1 MRFAG
6 SKTGAEFSPISLQ
19 SGASGG
25 NYSAAAGVV
34 DLGNSFAAQRE
45 KAPRYDQLSAQA
57 MKNASDEKTAAMN
70 AEASVLG
77 TGMQAY
83 GQTKGAAMQAKAQI
97 EAAKAQAEAS
107 KQSSMMGAIGSI
119 GGALIGLS
127 DETTK
132 SDVKRID
139 TALEKLRN
147 LRPVTFYYKE
157 EFSSSPER
165 MHHGFIAQEFQ
176 KVLPD
181 ATYFDESIG
190 KMCIDTGDVIGLLVR
205 ANQELETRR
214 GMLEAKQAIA
224 SVQNRKRLTD

>member
-6 SKTGAEFSPISLQ
+6 DRNNVEFSPVSLQ

-25 NYSAAAGVV
+25 NYSAAASVV
-34 DLGNSFAAQRE
+34 DVNKGFASMRD
-45 KAPRYDQLSAQA
+45 KAPRFDALSSAA
-57 MKNASDEKTAAMN
+57 MQTASAEKTAAMN

-83 GQTKGAAMQAKAQI
+83 GQTKGAAMQAQAAI
-97 EAAKAQAEAS
+97 EAAEKQAEAS

-132 SDVKRID
+132 YDVKRID
-139 TALEKLRN
+139 TALETLRN
-147 LRPVTFYYKE
+147 LKPVTFHYNE

-165 MHHGFIAQEFQ
+165 MHHGFLAQEFQ

-181 ATYFDESIG
+181 ATYFDDSIG
-190 KMCIDTGDVIGLLVR
+190 KLAIDTSDVIGLLVR
-205 ANQELETRR
+205 ANQELEARI
-214 GMLEAKQAIA
+214 GMLEAKQALA
-224 SVQNRKRLTD
+224 TV

>member
-6 SKTGAEFSPISLQ
+6 SK
-19 SGASGG
+19 SGVAFEPMSMASAAGGG
-25 NYSAAAGVV
+25 NYGAAAGVV

-45 KAPRYDQLSAQA
+45 KAPRYDQLSASA
-57 MKNASDEKTAAMN
+57 MQNASAEKTAAMS

-77 TGMQAY
+77 TSMQAY
-83 GQTKGAAMQAKAQI
+83 GQTKGAAMQAQAQI
-97 EAAKAQAEAS
+97 EAAEKQAEAS
-107 KQSSMMGAIGSI
+107 KTSAMMGAIGSV

-132 SDVKRID
+132 YDVKRID
-139 TALEKLRN
+139 SALEKLRN
-147 LRPVTFYYKE
+147 LRPVTFHYKE

-190 KMCIDTGDVIGLLVR
+190 KLAIDTGDVIGLLVR
-205 ANQELETRR
+205 ANQELEARI
-214 GMLEAKQAIA
+214 GMLEAKQALA
-224 SVQNRKRLTD
+224 TV

>member
-6 SKTGAEFSPISLQ
+6 SRQDVEFQPVSLQ
-19 SGASGG
+19 SAASGG
-25 NYSAAAGVV
+25 NYSAAAGAV
-34 DLGNSFAAQRE
+34 DLGNSFAAMRD

-70 AEASVLG
+70 AEASVLANG
-77 TGMQAY
+77 LMAY
-83 GQTKGAAMQAKAQI
+83 GQTKGAAMQAEASIK
-97 EAAKAQAEAS
+97 AAKKQAEAQ
-107 KQSSMMGAIGSI
+107 KSSSIMGAIGSI

-132 SDVKRID
+132 FDVKRID
-139 TALEKLRN
+139 TALETLRN
-147 LRPVTFYYKE
+147 LKPVTFHYKE
-157 EFSSSPER
+157 EYSSSPER

-205 ANQELETRR
+205 ANQELEARI
-214 GMLEAKQAIA
+214 GMLEAKQALA
-224 SVQNRKRLTD
+224 TV

>member
-6 SKTGAEFSPISLQ
+6 DRTETEFTPMSLQ

-25 NYSAAAGVV
+25 NYSAAASAV
-34 DLGNSFAAQRE
+34 DLGNSFAAQRD

-57 MKNASDEKTAAMN
+57 MANASNERQAAMA

-83 GQTKGAAMQAKAQI
+83 GQTKGYAMQAKASI
-97 EAAKAQAEAS
+97 EAAEKQAEAQ
-107 KQSSMMGAIGSI
+107 KSSGMMSAIGGIASA
-119 GGALIGLS
+119 GLALLS

-132 SDVKRID
+132 TDIKRID

-147 LRPVTFYYKE
+147 LKPVTFHYKE
-157 EFSSSPER
+157 EFSTSPER

-181 ATYFDESIG
+181 ATYYDESIG

-205 ANQELETRR
+205 ANQELEARI
-214 GMLEAKQAIA
+214 GMLEAKQALA
-224 SVQNRKRLTD
+224 TV

>member
-25 NYSAAAGVV
+25 NYAAAAGVV

-77 TGMQAY
+77 TGLQAY
-83 GQTKGAAMQAKAQI
+83 GQTKGYAMQAKASI
-97 EAAKAQAEAS
+97 EAAEKQAEAS
-107 KQSSMMGAIGSI
+107 KMGSMMGAIGSI

-132 SDVKRID
+132 FDVKRID
-139 TALEKLRN
+139 TALETLRN
-147 LRPVTFYYKE
+147 LKPVTFHYKE
-157 EFSSSPER
+157 EFSFSPER

-205 ANQELETRR
+205 ANQELEARL
-214 GMLEAKQAIA
+214 GLLEAKQALA
-224 SVQNRKRLTD
+224 TV

>member
-6 SKTGAEFSPISLQ
+6 SKTGADFSPISLQ

-25 NYSAAAGVV
+25 NYGAAASAV

-45 KAPRYDQLSAQA
+45 KAPRFDQLSAQA
-57 MKNASDEKTAAMN
+57 MKNASDERTAGME
-70 AEASVLG
+70 AEANVMA
-77 TGMQAY
+77 TGLEAY
-83 GQTKGAAMQAKAQI
+83 GQTKAAAL
-97 EAAKAQAEAS
+97 QAEATMEAAEAEASAS
-107 KQSSMMGAIGSI
+107 KSNGIMGAIGGIASAAI
-119 GGALIGLS
+119 PLLS

-132 SDVKRID
+132 TDVKRID

-147 LRPVTFYYKE
+147 LKPVTFHYKE

-181 ATYFDESIG
+181 ATYYDESLG

-205 ANQELETRR
+205 ANQELEARI
-214 GMLEAKQAIA
+214 GMLEAKQALA
-224 SVQNRKRLTD
+224 TA

>member
-6 SKTGAEFSPISLQ
+6 SRNNVDFSPVSLQ

-25 NYSAAAGVV
+25 NYSAAAGAV

-45 KAPRYDQLSAQA
+45 KAPRYDELSAAA
-57 MKNASDEKTAAMN
+57 MANASAEKQAAIN

-77 TGMQAY
+77 TGLQAY
-83 GQTKGAAMQAKAQI
+83 GMTKGYAMQAQAQI
-97 EAAKAQAEAS
+97 EAADKQESAS
-107 KQSSMMGAIGSI
+107 KTGGFLSAFGQIASAAIP
-119 GGALIGLS
+119 LIAMS

-132 SDVKRID
+132 FDVKLID
-139 TALEKLRN
+139 TALETLRN
-147 LRPVTFYYKE
+147 LKPVTFHYKE
-157 EFSSSPER
+157 EFSTSPER

-190 KMCIDTGDVIGLLVR
+190 KLAIDTGDVIGLLVR
-205 ANQELETRR
+205 ANQELEARI
-214 GMLEAKQAIA
+214 GMLEAKQALA
-224 SVQNRKRLTD
+224 TV

>member
-6 SKTGAEFSPISLQ
+6 DRTSTEFQPVSLQ

-34 DLGNSFAAQRE
+34 DVSKGFQAMRE
-45 KAPRYDQLSAQA
+45 KAPKYDELS
-57 MKNASDEKTAAMN
+57 SAAMQTQSAEKQAAMS
-70 AEASVLG
+70 AEADVMSNA
-77 TGMQAY
+77 MASY
-83 GQTKGAAMQAKAQI
+83 GSTKGSAIQAKAQM
-97 EAAKAQAEAS
+97 EAAEKQAEAS
-107 KQSSMMGAIGSI
+107 KQGSMMGAIGSI

-127 DETTK
+127 DESTK

-139 TALEKLRN
+139 TALEKLRS
-147 LRPVTFYYKE
+147 LRPVTFHYKE

-181 ATYFDESIG
+181 ATYYDESVG

-205 ANQELETRR
+205 ANQELEARI
-214 GMLEAKQAIA
+214 GMLEAKQALA
-224 SVQNRKRLTD
+224 TV

>member
-6 SKTGAEFSPISLQ
+6 SRTDVDFKPVSLQ

-45 KAPRYDQLSAQA
+45 KAPRYDQLSASA
-57 MKNASDEKTAAMN
+57 MANASAEKQAAMN

-83 GQTKGAAMQAKAQI
+83 GQTKGAALQAQASI
-97 EAAKAQAEAS
+97 EAAEKQAEAS

-147 LRPVTFYYKE
+147 LKPVTFYYKE
-157 EFSSSPER
+157 EFSSNPER

-205 ANQELETRR
+205 ANQELEARI
-214 GMLEAKQAIA
+214 GMLEAKQALA
-224 SVQNRKRLTD
+224 TV

>member
-6 SKTGAEFSPISLQ
+6 SRNDVDFSPISLQ

-34 DLGNSFAAQRE
+34 DLGNSFAAQRD

-57 MKNASDEKTAAMN
+57 IKNASDERTAAMN

-77 TGMQAY
+77 TGLQAY
-83 GQTKGAAMQAKAQI
+83 GQTKGYALQAKASI
-97 EAAKAQAEAS
+97 KAAKKQAEAS
-107 KQSSMMGAIGSI
+107 KSSGIMGAIGSI

-132 SDVKRID
+132 TDVKRID
-139 TALEKLRN
+139 TALEKLRSLN
-147 LRPVTFYYKE
+147 PVTFHYKE

-181 ATYFDESIG
+181 ATYYDEGIG

-205 ANQELETRR
+205 ANQELEARI
-214 GMLEAKQAIA
+214 GMLEAKQALA
-224 SVQNRKRLTD
+224 TV

>member
-6 SKTGAEFSPISLQ
+6 SKTGAEFAPISLQ

-34 DLGNSFAAQRE
+34 DIGNSFAAQRE
-45 KAPRYDQLSAQA
+45 KAPRFDQLSAQA
-57 MKNASDEKTAAMN
+57 MKIASEERTAAMN
-70 AEASVLG
+70 AEANVLG

-83 GQTKGAAMQAKAQI
+83 GQTKGAALQAQAQI
-97 EAAKAQAEAS
+97 EAAEKQASAS
-107 KQSSMMGAIGSI
+107 KMGSMMGAIGSI

-132 SDVKRID
+132 FDVKRID
-139 TALEKLRN
+139 TALETLRN
-147 LRPVTFYYKE
+147 LRPVTFHYKE

-181 ATYFDESIG
+181 ATYFDDSVG
-190 KMCIDTGDVIGLLVR
+190 KLAIDTGDVIGLLVR
-205 ANQELETRR
+205 ANQELEARI
-214 GMLEAKQAIA
+214 GMLEAKQALA
-224 SVQNRKRLTD
+224 TV

>member
-6 SKTGAEFSPISLQ
+6 SRTDVDFKPVSLQ

-25 NYSAAAGVV
+25 NYSAAAGAV
-34 DLGNSFAAQRE
+34 DLGNSFAAMRD

-83 GQTKGAAMQAKAQI
+83 GQTKGAAMQAEAQI
-97 EAAKAQAEAS
+97 KAAEAQADAQ
-107 KQSSMMGAIGSI
+107 KSSGMMSAIGGIASA
-119 GGALIGLS
+119 GLSLLS
-127 DETTK
+127 DESTK
-132 SDVKRID
+132 TDVKRID

-147 LRPVTFYYKE
+147 LKPVTFHYKE

-165 MHHGFIAQEFQ
+165 LHHGFIAQEFQ

-205 ANQELETRR
+205 ANQELEARL
-214 GMLEAKQAIA
+214 GLLEAKQALA
-224 SVQNRKRLTD
+224 TV

>member
-6 SKTGAEFSPISLQ
+6 SRNDVDFSPISLQ

-34 DLGNSFAAQRE
+34 DIGNSFAAQRD

-57 MKNASDEKTAAMN
+57 MKNASDERTAAMN

-83 GQTKGAAMQAKAQI
+83 GQTKGYALQAKASI
-97 EAAKAQAEAS
+97 KAAKKQAEAS
-107 KQSSMMGAIGSI
+107 KSNGIMGAIGGIASA
-119 GGALIGLS
+119 GLALLS

-132 SDVKRID
+132 TDVKRID

-147 LRPVTFYYKE
+147 LKPVTFHYKE
-157 EFSSSPER
+157 EFSTSPER

-181 ATYFDESIG
+181 ATYYDESIG

-205 ANQELETRR
+205 ANQELEARI
-214 GMLEAKQAIA
+214 GMLEAKQALA
-224 SVQNRKRLTD
+224 TV

>member
-6 SKTGAEFSPISLQ
+6 SRNDVDFSPISLQ

-25 NYSAAAGVV
+25 NYAAAAGVV

-45 KAPRYDQLSAQA
+45 KASRYDQLSAQA
-57 MKNASDEKTAAMN
+57 MKNKSDEKTAAMN

-77 TGMQAY
+77 TGLQAY
-83 GQTKGAAMQAKAQI
+83 GQTKGYAMQAKAQI
-97 EAAKAQAEAS
+97 EAAEAQASAS
-107 KQSSMMGAIGSI
+107 KSSGIMSAIGGIASA
-119 GGALIGLS
+119 GLSLLS

-139 TALEKLRN
+139 TALETLRN
-147 LRPVTFYYKE
+147 LKPVTFHYKE
-157 EFSSSPER
+157 EFSTSPER

-190 KMCIDTGDVIGLLVR
+190 KLAIDTGDVIGLLVR
-205 ANQELETRR
+205 ANQELEARI
-214 GMLEAKQAIA
+214 GMLEAKQALA
-224 SVQNRKRLTD
+224 TV